1 PPASTAGAAGGGGPT
16 GEHVPAPAPAQ
27 PEPAAPQID
36 DIYDQLKLPDEMLSG
51 AYANAVMIG
60 HTQWEFWFDF
70 ITTFYPRSAVSSR
83 VFMAAPQVPRLLE
96 TLASAYQ
103 KFE

>member
-1 PPASTAGAAGGGGPT
+1 
-16 GEHVPAPAPAQ
+16 
-27 PEPAAPQID
+27 
-36 DIYDQLKLPDEMLSG
+36 MLSG

-103 KFE
+103 KFERSRGHHPPPA